1 MKRHRSGRALRPLDY
16 AAGEQV
22 RALPGRNTREVAMI
36 WLKHKKYTHDYVSGQ
51 LAEMCARVRRETRR
65 MVMVATAAVATMAV
79 VQATY
84 LLELL
89 AV

>member
-1 MKRHRSGRALRPLDY
+1 
-16 AAGEQV
+16 
-22 RALPGRNTREVAMI
+22 MI